1 MQNIGTLAT
10 YNASKDEI
18 DDAAIYVKGNVIAWV
33 GKTADLPQ
41 EYSTADEVISMKD
54 RVVRQVCH
62 HSGPLNGH
70 LEVLLYHECHE
81 SDILRSCLS

>member
-1 MQNIGTLAT
+1 MQNIETLAT

-41 EYSTADEVISMKD
+41 EYSTADEIISMKD
-54 RVVRQVCH
+54 RVVIPGMVTDLFLPSSLADVGVQAI
-62 HSGPLNGH
+62 P
-70 LEVLLYHECHE
+70 
-81 SDILRSCLS
+81 